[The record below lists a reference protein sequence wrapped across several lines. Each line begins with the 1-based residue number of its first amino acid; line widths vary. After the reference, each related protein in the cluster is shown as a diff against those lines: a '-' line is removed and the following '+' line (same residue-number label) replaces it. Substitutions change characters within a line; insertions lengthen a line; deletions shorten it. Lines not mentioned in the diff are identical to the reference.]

1 MTKAIEEV
9 LDADQQSAAYD
20 KLGVSLRIV
29 PQYPFGIMFPS
40 LGMSYNTFL
49 HEMGG
54 LSKGRIHQG
63 NLDKLRMSK
72 QKELLE
78 NLRSSAVAEGLKKG
92 YTEDE
97 VHERLD
103 SMPRCSNGEG
113 ADFAGMLHSLQSPER
128 LLPLSIAVALTID
141 ELLLTLR
148 TSHKAGDLEAFKCAV
163 LQFVRSEK
171 WHELPEVC
179 GDTFDGFVRKWS
191 EIRNWEQAKHL
202 ADKFFMEVFASFHC
216 ALDVE
221 WANQYFAGFCDRP
234 VLPLIAPKPT
244 AKALA
249 GEKLKATD
257 GLLYRPVRRLL
268 EFSAAV
274 IHRNYKKEWPASRP
288 TVRQLAEWM
297 NFDEDQVYNY
307 IDGSSALTSEKF
319 LEHWEQMC
327 RWISGEQDERY
338 LAHPSVMC
346 VFSIGWQAA
355 WIRRTKTKKVISF
368 VFLDKDWDYHWAMY
382 RARWAG
388 QLQVAERTLEWPN
401 WLVS

>member
-9 LDADQQSAAYD
+9 LDVDQQSSAYD
-20 KLGVSLRIV
+20 KLGAILRIA
-29 PQYPFGIMFPS
+29 PQYPFGVMLPS

-49 HEMGG
+49 HEKGG
-54 LSKGRIHQG
+54 LSKGRVHQG
-63 NLDKLRMSK
+63 NLDKLRPSTQRK
-72 QKELLE
+72 LLE
-78 NLRSSAVAEGLKKG
+78 SLRSFVINEGLKKG
-92 YTEDE
+92 YTEGE

-103 SMPRCSNGEG
+103 SMPRCSNGDG
-113 ADFAGMLHSLQSPER
+113 ADFAGMLHSLQRTER
-128 LLPLSIAVALTID
+128 MLPLSISVALAID
-141 ELLLTLR
+141 ELLLVLQKA
-148 TSHKAGDLEAFKCAV
+148 HQAGDLEAFKCAV
-163 LQFVRSEK
+163 LEFVRSQK

-179 GDTFDGFVRKWS
+179 GVTFDCFVNKWKETKS
-191 EIRNWEQAKHL
+191 WEQGRPL
-202 ADKFFMEVFASFHC
+202 ADKFLMEVFASFHC

-221 WANQYFAGFCDRP
+221 WANHYFAGFCDRP
-234 VLPLIAPKPT
+234 VLPLIAPNPT
-244 AKALA
+244 PKALK

-257 GLLYRPVRRLL
+257 GLLHRPVRRLL

-288 TVRQLAEWM
+288 TVNQLAEWM

-327 RWISGEQDERY
+327 RWISGKDDDQC

-346 VFSIGWQAA
+346 VFAIGWQAG
-355 WIRRTKTKKVISF
+355 WIKRTKTKKVISF

-388 QLQVAERTLEWPN
+388 QLQVSERTLEWPD